1 MNTRFFAICISIMLA
16 ALVICFVVGCT
27 SSVTEQGSASD
38 SDSRRETEPAVSEE
52 AAQITEEPTEQPPA
66 EPTAEPE
73 PTPEPTPTVL
83 LHVLSLD
90 PTIDWDNWDP
100 EAYDQYLDDLCDQ
113 YYSAEVM
120 DDDEMLD
127 IPYYYDS
134 DVWWPYMYGFGYDTH
149 SFINVYGE
157 IWGYIEQFP
166 DAALRKTS
174 DGRQYLVIGWE
185 NGCRWYVFL
194 MYSNGLYFAR
204 YGHAVVVKDIHSYED
219 FKDVKIG
226 DTIDAV
232 CAVDSVAEQYK
243 AWAAECFDEGSE
255 YSASRLREMDR
266 CEANGMPFSSIHYL
280 SDGILVFRYHRNE
293 NNEMVISNIIYSE
306 DYILPDAMGL
316 GRDINYR
323 ILDIDLP

>member
-1 MNTRFFAICISIMLA
+1 MIISLLLLSACTASTPLGPAPENTDE
-16 ALVICFVVGCT
+16 
-27 SSVTEQGSASD
+27 VTANA
-38 SDSRRETEPAVSEE
+38 ETPLPESEAPE
-52 AAQITEEPTEQPPA
+52 TEEPTI
-66 EPTAEPE
+66 EPTETPCVTDEPASEPE

-90 PTIDWDNWDP
+90 PTIDLENWDRDG
-100 EAYDQYLDDLCDQ
+100 YMHHLDELCDQ

-120 DDDEMLD
+120 DDGEVLD

-134 DVWWPYMYGFGYDTH
+134 DVWWPYMYGFSYDTH
-149 SFINVYGE
+149 SFINVYGD

-204 YGHAVVVKDIHSYED
+204 YGHAVIVKDIHSYED

-280 SDGILVFRYHRNE
+280 SDGILVFQYHRNE

-306 DYILPDAMGL
+306 DYILPDAMG
-316 GRDINYR
+316 RDINYR
-323 ILDIDLP
+323 ILDVDLP